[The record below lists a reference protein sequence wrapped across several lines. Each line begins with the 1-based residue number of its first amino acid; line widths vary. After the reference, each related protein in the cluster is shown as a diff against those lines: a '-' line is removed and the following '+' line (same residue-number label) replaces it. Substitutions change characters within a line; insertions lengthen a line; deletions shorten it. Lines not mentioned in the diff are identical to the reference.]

1 MQDRPTVL
9 ELAEAVREFL
19 ESEVIPTLQDPRL
32 RFRSLVAANA
42 LGILGR
48 DLQMSDELLK
58 EEVELL
64 ERLIGQPGSG
74 TLRSR
79 ALGLNLE
86 LARRIRKG
94 EPPQG
99 TLEALRRIA
108 DLKLQISSPRYRG
121 RQA

>member
-1 MQDRPTVL
+1 MQDRPTAL

-48 DLQMSDELLK
+48 DLKMSEDRLK
-58 EEVELL
+58 EDSELL
-64 ERLIGQPGSG
+64 ERLLGLPGAG
-74 TLRSR
+74 TPRTR
-79 ALGLNLE
+79 ALALNLE
-86 LARRIRKG
+86 LVRRIRRG
-94 EPPQG
+94 EPPPG

-121 RQA
+121 RPP

>member
-1 MQDRPTVL
+1 MQDRPTAL

-48 DLQMSDELLK
+48 DLKMSEDLLK
-58 EEVELL
+58 EEIELL
-64 ERLIGQPGSG
+64 EPLLGLPGSG
-74 TLRSR
+74 TPRTR
-79 ALGLNLE
+79 ALALNLE
-86 LARRIRKG
+86 LARRIRRG
-94 EPPQG
+94 EPPPG

-121 RQA
+121 RPP